1 MTIVDIAWAS
11 IGAIL
16 QIIVIGFAYVIGRH
30 NGYWKR
36 VSEEKFSRGIR

>member
-11 IGAIL
+11 VGAIL
-16 QIIVIGFAYVIGRH
+16 QVIVIGFAYVIGRH

-36 VSEEKFSRGIR
+36 VAEEKSARGL